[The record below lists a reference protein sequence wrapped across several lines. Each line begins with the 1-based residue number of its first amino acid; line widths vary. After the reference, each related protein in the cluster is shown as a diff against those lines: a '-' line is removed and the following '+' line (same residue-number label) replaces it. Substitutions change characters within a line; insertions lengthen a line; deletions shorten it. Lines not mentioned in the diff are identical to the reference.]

1 MNCLDKYKL
10 AYHLMKNSD
19 LAKSEILILTYLYE
33 HKTGTTND
41 FSSELNWQRPN
52 VSRLVK
58 QMTDK
63 QLVNRKL
70 DVDDQTYIYS
80 INENHQYFKE
90 FYGKE

>member
-1 MNCLDKYKL
+1 MNNLDKYEL
-10 AYHLMKNSD
+10 IMHLIKKSN
-19 LAKSEILILTYLYE
+19 LAKSEILILMYLYE

-80 INENHQYFKE
+80 INKSHPYFKE